1 MLPERGLAW
10 QSDQLPENSMLRRL
24 VAAATGTVCALT
36 VGLASV
42 EPANPR
48 AQNVIQGPQGRGA
61 PPRDQ
66 PPGERKGTATIRGR
80 VTALDTG
87 RPLRRAR
94 INVNA
99 AELQETRNVSTGS
112 DGRFEIANLP
122 AGNYSVSVVRGGYL
136 RLGYGQKRP
145 GDPPGRVELA
155 DGQVVSDVNFVLPRM
170 SVISGRVFDE
180 VGEPIAGVTI
190 TAQQMRFY
198 EGRRKLVPLGGI
210 ATTDDTGQYRLLNL
224 EPGEYYVLTNA
235 RETWESDGQPKETL
249 AFVPT
254 YFPSAPNAAGA
265 QRVKVA
271 AGQDASGTDISL
283 IAGRVIRISG
293 TAHTSQG
300 TPAAGQTVSLG
311 QSLRSPTG
319 FMSMWSMDSVKVGPD
334 GSFSLR
340 NVPPGEYNLNL
351 RLPANGD
358 APAESAALTLTVAG
372 SDIEGVVLTTGTG
385 GSMSG
390 RVVFDGNVAAPQPA
404 AQFRVVTRPLNR
416 DGPNTGAS
424 PDNGRVR
431 PDWSFALT
439 AVMGANRI
447 GMATLPPG
455 WAVKSI
461 DAQGRDLADSPVEFS
476 AGEKYEDVVI
486 TLTNRFPTLAG
497 TTTDRKG
504 APIEAM
510 VIVFAD
516 DQTKWAEDARMVR
529 TVRSDKAG
537 TFKLPALPPG
547 DYLAIALEYVLDG
560 DWNDPQFLES
570 LRDRASRV
578 SLREGEGGT
587 VALQVRTGS

>member
-1 MLPERGLAW
+1 MAD
-10 QSDQLPENSMLRRL
+10 SKS
-24 VAAATGTVCALT
+24 
-36 VGLASV
+36 
-42 EPANPR
+42 
-48 AQNVIQGPQGRGA
+48 
-61 PPRDQ
+61 
-66 PPGERKGTATIRGR
+66 
-80 VTALDTG
+80 
-87 RPLRRAR
+87 
-94 INVNA
+94 
-99 AELQETRNVSTGS
+99 
-112 DGRFEIANLP
+112 ANLP

-145 GDPPGRVELA
+145 GDPPGRVEVA

-190 TAQQMRFY
+190 SAQQMRFY

-224 EPGEYYVLTNA
+224 EPGDYYVVTNA
-235 RETWESDGQPKETL
+235 RETWESDGPPKETL

-254 YFPSAPNAAGA
+254 YFPSAPNVAGA

-283 IAGRVIRISG
+283 IAGRVVRISG

-319 FMSMWSMDSVKVGPD
+319 FMSMWSMDSSKVGPD
-334 GSFSLR
+334 GTFSLK
-340 NVPPGEYNLNL
+340 NVAPGEYNLNL
-351 RLPANGD
+351 RVPAIGD
-358 APAESAALTLTVAG
+358 VPAESAALTLSVAG
-372 SDIEGVVLTTGTG
+372 TDIEGVVLTASTG
-385 GSMSG
+385 GSMTG

-404 AQFRVVTRPLNR
+404 TQFRVVARPVNR
-416 DGPNTGAS
+416 DGPNTGGAS

-431 PDWSFALT
+431 PDWGFTLT

-447 GMATLPPG
+447 GIATLPPG

-461 DAQGRDLADSPVEFS
+461 DAQGRDLSDAPAEFS
-476 AGEKYEDVVI
+476 NGEKYEDVVI

-497 TTTDRKG
+497 TTADRKG

-516 DQTKWAEDARMVR
+516 DQSKWAEDSRMVR

-537 TFKLPALPPG
+537 TFKLTALPPG
-547 DYLAIALEYVLDG
+547 ELPGDCARIRARRRLERSAVPRVAARDG
-560 DWNDPQFLES
+560 
-570 LRDRASRV
+570 RRASRCARV
-578 SLREGEGGT
+578 KAERWRCRSRR
-587 VALQVRTGS
+587 ALETRSADKQW

>member
-1 MLPERGLAW
+1 
-10 QSDQLPENSMLRRL
+10 MLRRL
-24 VAAATGTVCALT
+24 VTLAIGTFCALIAGLPSADIAVAGAQT
-36 VGLASV
+36 VMQG
-42 EPANPR
+42 P
-48 AQNVIQGPQGRGA
+48 QGPQGRGM
-61 PPRDQ
+61 PRDQ

-99 AELQETRNVSTGS
+99 PELQETRNVSTGS
-112 DGRFEIANLP
+112 DGRFEITNLP
-122 AGNYSVSVVRGGYL
+122 SGNYSVSVVRGGYL

-145 GDPPGRVELA
+145 GDPPGRVEVA

-254 YFPSAPNAAGA
+254 YFPSAPNVAGA
-265 QRVKVA
+265 QRIKVA
-271 AGQDASGTDISL
+271 AGQDASATDISL
-283 IAGRVIRISG
+283 IAGRVVKISG

-300 TPAAGQTVSLG
+300 TPAVGQTVGLG

-319 FMSMWSMDSVKVGPD
+319 FMSMWSMDSAKVGAD

-340 NVPPGEYNLNL
+340 NVPPGEYNLNV
-351 RLPANGD
+351 RVPAAGD
-358 APAESAALTLTVAG
+358 TPAESATLTLSVGAT
-372 SDIEGVVLTTGTG
+372 DIEGVVLTTGAG
-385 GSMSG
+385 GSVSG
-390 RVVFDGNVAAPQPA
+390 RLVFDGNVAPPQPA
-404 AQFRVVTRPLNR
+404 TQFRVVARPVNR
-416 DGPNTGAS
+416 ENQNTGGAT

-439 AVMGANRI
+439 AVMGASRL

-461 DAQGRDLADSPVEFS
+461 DAQGRDLTDAPAEFNG
-476 AGEKYEDVVI
+476 GEKYEDVVI

-504 APIEAM
+504 APAEAM

-516 DQTKWAEDARMVR
+516 DHAKWAEDARMVR

-537 TFKLPALPPG
+537 TFRLTAMPPG
-547 DYLAIALEYVLDG
+547 EYLAVALEYVLDG

-570 LRDRASRV
+570 LREAASRV
-578 SLREGEGGT
+578 TLREGEAGT
-587 VALQVRTGS
+587 AALQVKPGS

>member
-1 MLPERGLAW
+1 
-10 QSDQLPENSMLRRL
+10 MLRRFSIA
-24 VAAATGTVCALT
+24 AAATICALT
-36 VGLASV
+36 ISLGSAAPPEIEVQTV
-42 EPANPR
+42 MQP
-48 AQNVIQGPQGRGA
+48 PQGRGG

-66 PPGERKGTATIRGR
+66 PPGERKGTGTIRGK

-99 AELQETRNVSTGS
+99 PELQETRNVSTGS

-145 GDPPGRVELA
+145 GDPPGRVEVA
-155 DGQVVSDVNFVLPRM
+155 DGQVVSDVNFALPRM

-180 VGEPIAGVTI
+180 VGEPIAGVTV

-210 ATTDDTGQYRLLNL
+210 STTDDTGQYRLLNL
-224 EPGEYYVLTNA
+224 EPGEYFVLTQA

-249 AFVPT
+249 AFLPT
-254 YFPSAPNAAGA
+254 YFPSAPNVAGG

-271 AGQDASGTDISL
+271 AGQDASATDISL
-283 IAGRVIRISG
+283 IAGRVVRVSG

-300 TPAAGQTVSLG
+300 TPAVGQSVSLG

-319 FMSMWSMDSVKVGPD
+319 FMSMWSMDSSKVAAD
-334 GSFSLR
+334 GTFSLR
-340 NVPPGEYNLNL
+340 NVAPGEYTLNV
-351 RLPANGD
+351 RIPAIGD
-358 APAESAALTLTVAG
+358 APAETAALTLSVTATDV
-372 SDIEGVVLTTGTG
+372 EGIVLTTSTG
-385 GSMSG
+385 GSMTG
-390 RVVFDGNVAAPQPA
+390 RLVFDGNVAAPQA
-404 AQFRVVTRPLNR
+404 ATQFRIVARPVNR
-416 DGPNTGAS
+416 EIQNTGGAS
-424 PDNGRVR
+424 QDNGRVR

-439 AVMGANRI
+439 AVMGASRI
-447 GMATLPPG
+447 GLGSLPPG
-455 WAVKSI
+455 WAIKSI
-461 DAQGRDLADSPVEFS
+461 DAQGRDLTDAPVEFS
-476 AGEKYEDVVI
+476 GGEKYDDVVI
-486 TLTNRFPTLAG
+486 TLTNRFPTLTG
-497 TTTDRKG
+497 TTTDRRA
-504 APIEAM
+504 APTEAM

-516 DQTKWAEDARMVR
+516 DQTKWGEDSRMVR

-537 TFKLPALPPG
+537 TFRLPALAPG

-570 LRDRASRV
+570 LRQSASRV
-578 SLREGEGGT
+578 SLREGESGRL
-587 VALQVRTGS
+587 ALQVNGRNPQSP

>member
-1 MLPERGLAW
+1 
-10 QSDQLPENSMLRRL
+10 MLRRL
-24 VAAATGTVCALT
+24 VTVAIGTLCALI
-36 VGLASV
+36 VGLA
-42 EPANPR
+42 PADMCIAA
-48 AQNVIQGPQGRGA
+48 AQTVVQGPQGRGM
-61 PPRDQ
+61 PRDQ
-66 PPGERKGTATIRGR
+66 PPGERKGTGTIRGR

-99 AELQETRNVSTGS
+99 PELQETRNVSTGS
-112 DGRFEIANLP
+112 DGRFEITNLP

-145 GDPPGRVELA
+145 GDPPGRVEVA

-224 EPGEYYVLTNA
+224 EPGEYYVLTHA

-254 YFPSAPNAAGA
+254 YFPSAPNVAGA

-271 AGQDASGTDISL
+271 AGQDASATDISL
-283 IAGRVIRISG
+283 IAGRVVRISG
-293 TAHTSQG
+293 TAYTSQG
-300 TPAAGQTVSLG
+300 TPAVGQSVGLG

-319 FMSMWSMDSVKVGPD
+319 FMSMWSMDSAKVAAD

-351 RLPANGD
+351 RVPAAGD
-358 APAESAALTLTVAG
+358 TPAESATLTLTVG
-372 SDIEGVVLTTGTG
+372 GTDVEGVVLTTGAG
-385 GSMSG
+385 GSVSG
-390 RVVFDGNVAAPQPA
+390 RLVFDGNVAAPQPA
-404 AQFRVVTRPLNR
+404 TQFRVVARPVNR
-416 DGPNTGAS
+416 ENQNTGGA
-424 PDNGRVR
+424 PQDNGRVR

-439 AVMGANRI
+439 AVMGASRL

-455 WAVKSI
+455 WAIKSI
-461 DAQGRDLADSPVEFS
+461 DAQGRDLTDTPAEFN
-476 AGEKYEDVVI
+476 GNEKYEDVII

-504 APIEAM
+504 AATEAM
-510 VIVFAD
+510 VVVFAD
-516 DQTKWAEDARMVR
+516 DQSKWAEDARMVR

-537 TFKLPALPPG
+537 TFRLMAMPPG
-547 DYLAIALEYVLDG
+547 EYRAVALEYVLDG

-570 LRDRASRV
+570 LRESASRV
-578 SLREGEGGT
+578 TLREGEAGT
-587 VALQVRTGS
+587 VALQVKTGS

>member
-1 MLPERGLAW
+1 
-10 QSDQLPENSMLRRL
+10 MLRTL
-24 VAAATGTVCALT
+24 VTVAIGIICALI
-36 VGLASV
+36 VGLAPSDV
-42 EPANPR
+42 VIAE
-48 AQNVIQGPQGRGA
+48 AQIVTQGPQGRGM
-61 PPRDQ
+61 PRDQ
-66 PPGERKGTATIRGR
+66 PPGERKGTGTIRGR

-94 INVNA
+94 ISINA
-99 AELQETRNVSTGS
+99 PELQETRNVSTGS

-145 GDPPGRVELA
+145 GDPPGRVEVA
-155 DGQVVSDVNFVLPRM
+155 DNQVVSDVNFALPRM

-235 RETWESDGQPKETL
+235 RETWESDGKPKETL

-254 YFPSAPNAAGA
+254 YFPAAPNVAGA

-271 AGQDASGTDISL
+271 AGQDASATDISL
-283 IAGRVIRISG
+283 IAGRVVRISG
-293 TAHTSQG
+293 TAFTSQG

-319 FMSMWSMDSVKVGPD
+319 FMSMWSMDSTKVGVD
-334 GSFSLR
+334 GSFSIR
-340 NVPPGEYNLNL
+340 NVPPGEFNLNL
-351 RLPANGD
+351 RVPAVGD
-358 APAESAALTLTVAG
+358 TPAESAALTLSVGG
-372 SDIEGVVLTTGTG
+372 SDIEGVVLTTGAG
-385 GSMSG
+385 GSVNG
-390 RVVFDGNVAAPQPA
+390 RLVFDGNVAAPQPA
-404 AQFRVVTRPLNR
+404 TQFRVVARPVNR
-416 DGPNTGAS
+416 ENQNTGGAT

-439 AVMGANRI
+439 AVMGASRL

-455 WAVKSI
+455 WAIKSI
-461 DAQGRDLADSPVEFS
+461 DAQGRDLTDAPAEFNG
-476 AGEKYEDVVI
+476 GEKYEDVVI

-497 TTTDRKG
+497 TTADRKG
-504 APIEAM
+504 AAMEAM
-510 VIVFAD
+510 VIVFAED
-516 DQTKWAEDARMVR
+516 HTKWAEDSRVVR

-537 TFKLPALPPG
+537 TFRLTAVPPG
-547 DYLAIALEYVLDG
+547 EYFAVALEYVLDG

-570 LRDRASRV
+570 LREGASRV
-578 SLREGEGGT
+578 TLREGEAGT
-587 VALQVRTGS
+587 VALQVKTGA

>member
-1 MLPERGLAW
+1 
-10 QSDQLPENSMLRRL
+10 MLRRL
-24 VAAATGTVCALT
+24 VVAATGSLCALT

-42 EPANPR
+42 EPANAR
-48 AQNVIQGPQGRGA
+48 AQAVAQGPQGRGMM
-61 PPRDQ
+61 PRDQ
-66 PPGERKGTATIRGR
+66 APGERKGTATIRGR

-99 AELQETRNVSTGS
+99 PELQETRNVSTGS
-112 DGRFEIANLP
+112 DGRFEVTNLP

-145 GDPPGRVELA
+145 GDPPGRVEVA
-155 DGQVVSDVNFVLPRM
+155 DGQVVADVNFVLPRM

-254 YFPSAPNAAGA
+254 YFPSAPNVAGA
-265 QRVKVA
+265 QRIKVA
-271 AGQDASGTDISL
+271 AGQDASATDISL
-283 IAGRVIRISG
+283 IAGRVVRISG
-293 TAHTSQG
+293 TAHSSQG

-319 FMSMWSMDSVKVGPD
+319 FMSMWSMDSTKVGPD
-334 GSFSLR
+334 GTFSLR
-340 NVPPGEYNLNL
+340 NVAPGEYNLNL
-351 RLPANGD
+351 RVPANGD
-358 APAESAALTLTVAG
+358 VPAESAALTLSVAG
-372 SDIEGVVLTTGTG
+372 TDIEGVVLTTSTG
-385 GSMSG
+385 GSMAG

-404 AQFRVVTRPLNR
+404 SQFRVVARPVNR
-416 DGPNTGAS
+416 DGPNTGAPS

-431 PDWSFALT
+431 QDWGFTLT

-447 GMATLPPG
+447 GIATLPPG
-455 WAVKSI
+455 WAIKSI
-461 DAQGRDLADSPVEFS
+461 DAQGRDLTDAPVEFS
-476 AGEKYEDVVI
+476 GGEKYEDVVI

-497 TTTDRKG
+497 TTTDRKA
-504 APIEAM
+504 APVEAM

-516 DQTKWAEDARMVR
+516 DQSKWAEDSRMVR

-537 TFKLPALPPG
+537 TFKLTALPPG
-547 DYLAIALEYVLDG
+547 DYQAIALEYVLDG

-570 LRDRASRV
+570 LREGASRI

-587 VALQVRTGS
+587 VALQIKTRS

>member
-1 MLPERGLAW
+1 MF
-10 QSDQLPENSMLRRL
+10 RRL
-24 VAAATGTVCALT
+24 VTVAIGTFCALT
-36 VGLASV
+36 VGLA
-42 EPANPR
+42 PADIAIAR
-48 AQNVIQGPQGRGA
+48 AQTVVQGPQGRGM
-61 PPRDQ
+61 PRDQ
-66 PPGERKGTATIRGR
+66 PPGERKGTGTIRGR

-99 AELQETRNVSTGS
+99 PELQETRNVSTGS

-122 AGNYSVSVVRGGYL
+122 AGNYSVFVVRGGYL

-145 GDPPGRVELA
+145 GDPPGRVEVA

-224 EPGEYYVLTNA
+224 EPGDYYVLTNA

-254 YFPSAPNAAGA
+254 YFPSAPNVSGA

-271 AGQDASGTDISL
+271 AGQDASATDISL
-283 IAGRVIRISG
+283 IAGRVVRISG

-300 TPAAGQTVSLG
+300 APAVGQTVSLG

-319 FMSMWSMDSVKVGPD
+319 FMSMWSMDSTKVGAD

-351 RLPANGD
+351 RVPGAGD
-358 APAESAALTLTVAG
+358 TPAESAAVTVSVG
-372 SDIEGVVLTTGTG
+372 GTDIEGVVLTTGAG
-385 GSMSG
+385 GSVSG
-390 RVVFDGNVAAPQPA
+390 RLVFDGNVAAPQPA
-404 AQFRVVTRPLNR
+404 PQFRVVARPVNR
-416 DGPNTGAS
+416 ENQNTGGAS
-424 PDNGRVR
+424 QDNGRVR

-439 AVMGANRI
+439 AVMGASRL

-455 WAVKSI
+455 WAIKSI
-461 DAQGRDLADSPVEFS
+461 DAQGRDLTDTPAEFN
-476 AGEKYEDVVI
+476 GNEKYEDVVI

-497 TTTDRKG
+497 GTTDRKG

-510 VIVFAD
+510 VIVFAE
-516 DQTKWAEDARMVR
+516 DQSKWAEDARMVR

-537 TFKLPALPPG
+537 TFRLTAMPPG
-547 DYLAIALEYVLDG
+547 EYRAVALEYVLDG

-570 LRDRASRV
+570 LREGASRV
-578 SLREGEGGT
+578 TLREGEAGT
-587 VALQVRTGS
+587 LALQVKTGT

>member
-1 MLPERGLAW
+1 MLRGL
-10 QSDQLPENSMLRRL
+10 
-24 VAAATGTVCALT
+24 VVATGTLCSLSVC
-36 VGLASV
+36 LASV
-42 EPANPR
+42 EPAKAG
-48 AQNVIQGPQGRGA
+48 AQIVTQAPQGRGM

-94 INVNA
+94 INLNA
-99 AELQETRNVSTGS
+99 PELQETRNVSTGS
-112 DGRFEIANLP
+112 DGRFEVTNLP

-145 GDPPGRVELA
+145 GDPPGRVEVA
-155 DGQVVSDVNFVLPRM
+155 DGQVVADVNFVLPRM

-180 VGEPIAGVTI
+180 VGEPIAGGTI

-224 EPGEYYVLTNA
+224 EPGEYYVVTHA

-254 YFPSAPNAAGA
+254 YFPSAPNVAGA

-271 AGQDASGTDISL
+271 AGQDASATDISL
-283 IAGRVIRISG
+283 IAGRVVRISG

-300 TPAAGQTVSLG
+300 TPAAGQTVGLG

-319 FMSMWSMDSVKVGPD
+319 FMSMWSMDSSKVGPD
-334 GSFSLR
+334 GTFSLR
-340 NVPPGEYNLNL
+340 NVAPGEYNLNL
-351 RLPANGD
+351 RVPAIGD
-358 APAESAALTLTVAG
+358 APAESAALTLSVAG
-372 SDIEGVVLTTGTG
+372 TDIEGVVLTTSTG
-385 GSMSG
+385 GSIAG

-404 AQFRVVTRPLNR
+404 AQFRVVARPVNR
-416 DGPNTGAS
+416 DSPNTNPQP

-431 PDWSFALT
+431 PDWGFTLT

-447 GMATLPPG
+447 GIATLPPG

-461 DAQGRDLADSPVEFS
+461 DAQGRDLTDAPVEFGN
-476 AGEKYEDVVI
+476 GEKYEDVVI

-504 APIEAM
+504 ASIEAM

-516 DQTKWAEDARMVR
+516 DQSKWAEDSRLVR

-570 LRDRASRV
+570 LRDAASHI
-578 SLREGEGGT
+578 SLREGEGGM
-587 VALQVRTGS
+587 VALQIKTRS

>member
-1 MLPERGLAW
+1 
-10 QSDQLPENSMLRRL
+10 MLRRL
-24 VAAATGTVCALT
+24 VTASIGTICALI
-36 VGLASV
+36 VGLGPSDIAV
-42 EPANPR
+42 AN
-48 AQNVIQGPQGRGA
+48 AQIATQGPQGRGM
-61 PPRDQ
+61 PRDQ
-66 PPGERKGTATIRGR
+66 PPGERKGTGTIRGR

-94 INVNA
+94 ISINA
-99 AELQETRNVSTGS
+99 PELQETRNVSTGS

-122 AGNYSVSVVRGGYL
+122 AGNYSVAVVRGGYL

-145 GDPPGRVELA
+145 GDPPGRVEVA
-155 DGQVVSDVNFVLPRM
+155 DNQVVSDVNFVLPRM

-224 EPGEYYVLTNA
+224 EPGDYYVLTNA

-254 YFPSAPNAAGA
+254 YFPSAPNVAGA

-271 AGQDASGTDISL
+271 AGQDASATDISL
-283 IAGRVIRISG
+283 IAGRVVRISG
-293 TAHTSQG
+293 TAFTSQG

-319 FMSMWSMDSVKVGPD
+319 FMSMWSMDSTKVGAD

-340 NVPPGEYNLNL
+340 NVPPGEFNLNL
-351 RLPANGD
+351 RVPAVGD
-358 APAESAALTLTVAG
+358 TPAESAALTLSVGG
-372 SDIEGVVLTTGTG
+372 SDIEGVVLTTGAG
-385 GSMSG
+385 GSVNG
-390 RVVFDGNVAAPQPA
+390 RLVFDGNVAPPQPA
-404 AQFRVVTRPLNR
+404 TQFRVVARPVNR
-416 DGPNTGAS
+416 ENQNTGGAS
-424 PDNGRVR
+424 QDNGRVR

-439 AVMGANRI
+439 AVMGASRL

-455 WAVKSI
+455 WAIKSI
-461 DAQGRDLADSPVEFS
+461 DAQGRDLTDAPAEFNG
-476 AGEKYEDVVI
+476 GEKYEDVVI

-497 TTTDRKG
+497 TTADRTG
-504 APIEAM
+504 AAMEAM
-510 VIVFAD
+510 VIVFAED
-516 DQTKWAEDARMVR
+516 HAKWAEDSRVVR

-537 TFKLPALPPG
+537 TFRLTAMPPG
-547 DYLAIALEYVLDG
+547 AYFAVALEYVLDG
-560 DWNDPQFLES
+560 DWNDPQFLET
-570 LRDRASRV
+570 LREAASRV
-578 SLREGEGGT
+578 TLREGEAGT
-587 VALQVRTGS
+587 VALQVKAGS